1 MQLQCS
7 FCSKMFALKKEA
19 ALAAMY
25 EIHNEDAQ
33 HYDAPCPHCQRDNRI
48 SAERMDKAY
57 PNWEAEYK
65 TMMDEVAAAEKKQA
79 ALQKQMAERKAKPK
93 KEKKKRNRKR

>member
-1 MQLQCS
+1 MQLQCAY
-7 FCSKMFALKKEA
+7 CGKMFALNKDA

-25 EIHNEDAQ
+25 AIHNEGAE

-48 SAERMDKAY
+48 AADRMDKAY
-57 PNWEAEYK
+57 PNWEAEYEAMVK
-65 TMMDEVAAAEKKQA
+65 EAAAAEKEQEK
-79 ALQKQMAERKAKPK
+79 LRKMLAERQGKPK